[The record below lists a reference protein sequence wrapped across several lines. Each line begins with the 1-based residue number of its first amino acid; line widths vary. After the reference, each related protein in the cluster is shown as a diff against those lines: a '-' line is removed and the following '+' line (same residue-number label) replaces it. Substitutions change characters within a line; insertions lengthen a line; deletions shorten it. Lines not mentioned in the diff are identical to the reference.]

1 MREIECGAQ
10 WKSPVCIYQHGCY
23 VFVFLAVYRK
33 PGQISKD
40 LDYFVNRI
48 YFGMGNCL
56 VCQGRTV
63 QWEHEE
69 YEKKC
74 VGGNSSQMKIAC
86 SGCAVS
92 QGVQLVRVCSQSVKV
107 CS

>member
-1 MREIECGAQ
+1 M
-10 WKSPVCIYQHGCY
+10 
-23 VFVFLAVYRK
+23 FVFLAVYRK

-63 QWEHEE
+63 QWKHEE

-74 VGGNSSQMKIAC
+74 VWGNSSQMKIAC

-92 QGVQLVRVCSQSVKV
+92 QGVQSVRVCSQSVKV